1 MVSVCAASAAPER
14 GHAMDT
20 NANAATPARRWRR
33 GGFVALGLG
42 AMLAGAAG
50 IAWAAGVGPGMIGH
64 GFCRPGMGREFVEF
78 RIHKALGKVDASE
91 AQEQQ
96 IMAIVDG
103 LFAKHQ
109 AMAAA
114 HEQMHQQLLA
124 ALTGP
129 TVDRA
134 AIEAVRA
141 DAITRLAAGSKDLA
155 KAVGD
160 IAEVLTPAQR
170 QQLAALAAQHV
181 QQ

>member
-1 MVSVCAASAAPER
+1 MTMET
-14 GHAMDT
+14 D
-20 NANAATPARRWRR
+20 ANAARPARRWRK
-33 GGFVALGLG
+33 GGLIALGLG
-42 AMLAGAAG
+42 AVLAGAAG

-64 GFCRPGMGREFVEF
+64 GFCRPGMGRDFVEF
-78 RIHKALGKVDASE
+78 RIHKALGQVNATD

-96 IMAIVDG
+96 ITAIVDG

-114 HEQMHQQLLA
+114 HQQMHQQLLA
-124 ALTGP
+124 ALTGS

-141 DAITRLAAGSKDLA
+141 AAVIRIEAGSKDLA
-155 KAVGD
+155 KAAGD

-170 QQLAALAAQHV
+170 QQLAALAKQHL

>member
-1 MVSVCAASAAPER
+1 
-14 GHAMDT
+14 MDT
-20 NANAATPARRWRR
+20 NSTAAKPTRSWRR
-33 GGFVALGLG
+33 GGLVALGLG
-42 AMLAGAAG
+42 AVLAGAAG
-50 IAWAAGVGPGMIGH
+50 IAWAAGVGPGVIGH
-64 GFCRPGMGREFVEF
+64 GFCRPGMGRDFVEF
-78 RIHKALGKVDASE
+78 RIHRALGKVNASA

-96 IMAIVDG
+96 IMAIADG

-109 AMAAA
+109 AMAAV
-114 HEQMHQQLLA
+114 HHQLHQQLLA
-124 ALTGP
+124 ALTAP

-141 DAITRLAAGSKDLA
+141 DAVTRIEAGSRDLA

-170 QQLAALAAQHV
+170 QQLAALATQHM